1 MKQTI
6 ISNSTVQVPP
16 TFEGEDRDYF
26 IALMEHVVQKNPGEP
41 EFHQAVA
48 EVLMSVVPYVNQ
60 HAKYKAAKILERLI
74 EPDRTVI
81 FRVSW
86 EDDQRCV
93 QVNRGY
99 RVQFSNAIGPY
110 KGGLRFHPSVSLGTF
125 KFLGFEQIFKNSLTT
140 LPIGAGKGGSDFDP
154 KGKSDHEIMRFCQ
167 SFMTELARHIGKDVD
182 VPAGDIGVGAREVS
196 YLFGQYKRLN
206 NRFTGV
212 LTGKGIEF
220 GGSLIRTEA
229 TGYGCVYFVQNML
242 QHSNQS
248 IDGKTVVISGSGNVA
263 QYAAEKAMQLGAKV
277 LTLSDSSGFIYEP
290 DGFTQEKLDFVKA
303 LKLKGG
309 RMKAYA
315 DQFPSAQYHD
325 GQRPWSIPCD
335 VALPCATQNE
345 LDESEAQLL
354 VKNGC
359 IAVGEGANMPVTP
372 EGIHV
377 FLTAKI
383 AYGPGKAAN
392 AGGVAISALEMAQNS
407 MRLHWTRDE
416 VETRLQSIMMSI
428 HQQCVAFGS
437 TPGTPYVNY
446 VDGANI
452 AGFRKVADAM
462 MAFGIL

>member
-1 MKQTI
+1 MKETI
-6 ISNSTVQVPP
+6 VNTNHSHVPAS
-16 TFEGEDRDYF
+16 FQGEDRDYF
-26 IALMEHVVQKNPGEP
+26 NTVMAHVIEKNPGEP

-48 EVLMSVVPYVNQ
+48 EVLASVIPYVNQ
-60 HAKYKAAKILERLI
+60 NARYKQAKILERLI
-74 EPDRTVI
+74 EPDRIVI
-81 FRVSW
+81 FRVTW
-86 EDDQRCV
+86 EDDTGCV

-140 LPIGAGKGGSDFDP
+140 LPIGAGKGGADFDP

-229 TGYGCVYFVQNML
+229 TGYGCVYFIQNML
-242 QHSNQS
+242 QHVNQS
-248 IDGKTVVISGSGNVA
+248 IDGKRIVISGSGNVA
-263 QYAAEKAMQLGAKV
+263 QYAAEKAMQLGASV

-290 DGFTQEKLDFVKA
+290 NGLTQEKLDFVKA

-309 RMKAYA
+309 RIKAYVE
-315 DQFPSAQYHD
+315 QFPSAQYYD
-325 GQRPWSIPCD
+325 GQRPWSVMCD
-335 VALPCATQNE
+335 IALPCATQNE
-345 LDESEAQLL
+345 LNESEAKQL
-354 VKNGC
+354 VDNGC

-372 EGIHV
+372 GATAV
-377 FLTAKI
+377 FLAAKI

-392 AGGVAISALEMAQNS
+392 AGGVAISALEMTQNS

-416 VETRLQSIMMSI
+416 VETRLKSIMMSI
-428 HQQCVAFGS
+428 HEQCVAFGS
-437 TPGTPYVNY
+437 TPNTTYVNY

-462 MAFGIL
+462 IAFGIL